1 MKISENTKSRKKNL
15 QKSKQK
21 NNSSIPIRWIT
32 PQEFIEMDNEMEE
45 WKADCKAHGAKF
57 YGED

>member
-21 NNSSIPIRWIT
+21 NSIPIRWIT
-32 PQEFIEMDNEMEE
+32 PQESIEMDNEMEE